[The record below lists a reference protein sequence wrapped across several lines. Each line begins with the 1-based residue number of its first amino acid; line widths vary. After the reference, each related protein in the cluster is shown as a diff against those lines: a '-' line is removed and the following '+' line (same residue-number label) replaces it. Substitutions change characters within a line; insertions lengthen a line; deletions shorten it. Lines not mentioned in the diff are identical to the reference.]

1 MKPIGKYI
9 VIKTIEEELK
19 TSSGLL
25 LSREDASNFRYKK
38 GQVVKPGTDV
48 TVINKDDLI
57 YYDKAAGHTMFI
69 KDEIYT
75 VILERD
81 VVVVL

>member
-9 VIKTIEEELK
+9 VIEKIEETLK
-19 TSSGLL
+19 TESGLL
-25 LSREDASNFRYKK
+25 LSQEDASGFRYQK
-38 GQVVKPGTDV
+38 GSVVKPGTDV
-48 TVINKDDLI
+48 SVIAAGDTI
-57 YYDKAAGHTMFI
+57 YYDKAAGHSMFVHE
-69 KDEIYT
+69 KQYT

>member
-9 VIKTIEEELK
+9 VIEKVEETLK
-19 TSSGLL
+19 TESGLL
-25 LSREDASNFRYKK
+25 LSHEDASGFRYQK
-38 GQVVKPGTDV
+38 GKVVKPGTEV
-48 TVINKDDLI
+48 SVIDPGDTI
-57 YYDKAAGHTMFI
+57 YYDKAAGHKMFVNE
-69 KDEIYT
+69 KPYT

>member
-9 VIKTIEEELK
+9 IIKPIEEELK
-19 TSSGLL
+19 TASGLL
-25 LSREDASNFRYKK
+25 LSQEDESGFRYKK
-38 GQVVKPGTDV
+38 GKVVKPGTDV
-48 TVINKDDLI
+48 ENISDNDLI
-57 YYDKAAGHTMFI
+57 YYDKSAGHQMFI
-69 KDEIYT
+69 KDEVFM

>member
-9 VIKTIEEELK
+9 VIQPIEEQLK
-19 TSSGLL
+19 SDSGLIL
-25 LSREDASNFRYKK
+25 TSEDSSNFRYKK
-38 GQVVKPGTDV
+38 GEIVEAGTDV
-48 TVINKDDLI
+48 SVINKGDLI
-57 YYDKAAGHTMFI
+57 YYDGAAGHTMFI
-69 KDEIYT
+69 KNTVYT

>member
-9 VIKTIEEELK
+9 VIKKIDEELK
-19 TSSGLL
+19 TKSGLL
-25 LSREDASNFRYKK
+25 LSAQDASGFRYKK
-38 GQVVKPGTDV
+38 AEVVKQGTDV
-48 TVINKDDLI
+48 SVIKEGDII
-57 YYDKAAGHTMFI
+57 YYDKASGHEMLI
-69 KDEIYT
+69 NDNPYT